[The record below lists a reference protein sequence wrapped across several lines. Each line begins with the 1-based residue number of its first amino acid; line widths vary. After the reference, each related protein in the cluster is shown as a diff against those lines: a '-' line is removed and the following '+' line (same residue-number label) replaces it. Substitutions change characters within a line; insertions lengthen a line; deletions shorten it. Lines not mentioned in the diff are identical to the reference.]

1 MWSLRTLKNKVL
13 LPGRVK
19 GFGLGLGAVEPELD
33 SRSVG
38 LGKLVQKLELQ

>member
-13 LPGRVK
+13 LAGRGK
-19 GFGLGLGAVEPELD
+19 GFGLGLGAVEPEFCFKLD

-38 LGKLVQKLELQ
+38 WPW